1 MVSVVQPNSDSH
13 RLPPTLP
20 ERIAWQLEVG
30 EVAGYSQEAPRVPS
44 RASCMSPEV
53 VTHIC
58 VTKAY
63 KCGISDLQ
71 VSFAKVLLA
80 EVFVCKIVMLMRPSD
95 GFFFF
100 KYPILSG
107 NFCWQKGR
115 KKSTLSPG
123 RKNVSTV

>member
-1 MVSVVQPNSDSH
+1 
-13 RLPPTLP
+13 
-20 ERIAWQLEVG
+20 
-30 EVAGYSQEAPRVPS
+30 
-44 RASCMSPEV
+44 MSPEV

-80 EVFVCKIVMLMRPSD
+80 EDFVCKIVMLMRPSD
-95 GFFFF
+95 GFFFLNAL
-100 KYPILSG
+100 YSG

-123 RKNVSTV
+123 RKNVSTVLSLSLLSDTESWGLKAKVGDRILP